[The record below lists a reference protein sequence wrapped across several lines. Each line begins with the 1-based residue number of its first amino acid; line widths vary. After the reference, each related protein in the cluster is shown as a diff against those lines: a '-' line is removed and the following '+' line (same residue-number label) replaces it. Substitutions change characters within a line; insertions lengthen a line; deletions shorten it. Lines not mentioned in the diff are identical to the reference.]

1 VTELR
6 QIANRLGLK
15 DVNLLSNMMRIQP
28 VEMTESIQVKL
39 SRSYQGLKYLQS
51 ARILQIPIP
60 AAIDSATST
69 SQSLI
74 DFTQRVFQDIAA
86 IQKEEEV
93 ND

>member
-1 VTELR
+1 
-6 QIANRLGLK
+6 
-15 DVNLLSNMMRIQP
+15 
-28 VEMTESIQVKL
+28 VKL

-69 SQSLI
+69 GQSLI
-74 DFTQRVFQDIAA
+74 DFTHRVFQDVAE
-86 IQKEEEV
+86 IQKEVEV

>member
-1 VTELR
+1 
-6 QIANRLGLK
+6 
-15 DVNLLSNMMRIQP
+15 
-28 VEMTESIQVKL
+28 
-39 SRSYQGLKYLQS
+39 LQS

>member
-1 VTELR
+1 
-6 QIANRLGLK
+6 LGLK

-60 AAIDSATST
+60 ASIDGGAST
-69 SQSLI
+69 SQELI
-74 DFTQRVFQDIAA
+74 DFTHRVFQDIAT
-86 IQKEEEV
+86 IQKEVEA